1 MENPKREASAGRNVK
16 ASAEKTAES
25 APPPSEGGP
34 DAAPPTMTSSPDAG
48 ENAFGELLATV
59 QKDDE
64 DEARRLTLG
73 HRELFGPTLPVAKKI
88 ALTGVLLGAFVLV
101 PYANKKLTRLRVLTE
116 GVSLTNDQSGENA
129 RMAQAVPPPVERV
142 GEMGLPGETVDQQNR
157 ADELERGP
165 TDSRGPIAQED
176 VKNVIPA
183 ALDEGKP
190 PLSLND
196 PSGKA
201 LNHFFDRLMAAERK
215 DPGAIVRIVYYGDS
229 IVASDFITG
238 KLRRLLQTRFGD
250 AGHGYALV
258 ANAFPGWF
266 HIDVS
271 RKASD
276 QWKTSRCIGPYAE
289 DGLYGLGCVSFTSR
303 KTDEWFSMGTADR
316 DEWGRNASRFELEY
330 LAQPDG
336 GDVDILIDGQK
347 VKSLSTAAAEKKVAY
362 EVVSAPDGPH
372 KCEVRTT
379 TDKAT
384 RLFGMRME
392 REVPGVTLSA
402 LGITGARARFLDKQ
416 DDAHWA
422 KVLQAAK
429 PDLVVLAF
437 GTNEITDG
445 RMAFDESGQLS
456 KDPMGDYDRNLKKVM
471 DQVQAALP
479 DASLM
484 LVGPP
489 DMASKTADEGHSK
502 AVVPIIVD
510 HQKTLA
516 AENGWAFWNQYKAMG
531 GSGSMWSWVQA
542 GLGNT
547 DMIHPTGSGGNVL
560 GKMEFLAL
568 MEQYEKYKAQKR

>member
-1 MENPKREASAGRNVK
+1 MGEPSKRTKKGERRGAAEQPPEGEA
-16 ASAEKTAES
+16 
-25 APPPSEGGP
+25 
-34 DAAPPTMTSSPDAG
+34 
-48 ENAFGELLATV
+48 AFGELSVTV

-64 DEARRLTLG
+64 DEVRRLAIG
-73 HRELFGPTLPVAKKI
+73 HRELVSDKLPVTKKVI
-88 ALTGVLLGAFVLV
+88 VSAVTLAALVLV
-101 PYANKKLTRLRVLTE
+101 PYASPKLTRLRVLTE
-116 GVSLTNDQSGENA
+116 GVSLTDDGTDEDA
-129 RMAQAVPPPVERV
+129 RMAKAVPPPVERV
-142 GEMGLPGETVDQQNR
+142 GEMGLPGETFDQQNR

-165 TDSRGPIAQED
+165 TDARGPIAQAD

-190 PLSLND
+190 PLSIDD

-201 LNHFFDRLMAAERK
+201 LDHFFDRLMAAERK
-215 DPGAIVRIVYYGDS
+215 EPGAEVRILYYGDS

-238 KLRRLLQTRFGD
+238 KLRRLLQSRFGD

-276 QWKTSRCIGPYAE
+276 QWKTSRCIGPFAE

-316 DEWGRNASRFELEY
+316 EEWGRNVSRFELEY
-330 LAQPDG
+330 LKQPGG
-336 GDVDILIDGQK
+336 GDVDILLDGNK
-347 VKSLSTAAAEKKVAY
+347 VKSLSTDGPEKKVAY
-362 EVVSAPDGPH
+362 EVVTAPDGPH

-379 TDKAT
+379 TDKPT

-392 REVPGVTLSA
+392 RDVPGVTLSA
-402 LGITGARARFLDKQ
+402 LGITGARARFLDKE

-422 KVLQAAK
+422 EVLHAAK

-445 RMAFDESGQLS
+445 RMAFDENGQLS

-471 DQVQAALP
+471 DQVHAALP

-489 DMASKTADEGHSK
+489 DMASKKADEGNSK
-502 AVVPIIVD
+502 PVVPIIVE
-510 HQKTLA
+510 HQKKLA
-516 AENGWAFWNQYKAMG
+516 EANGWAFWNQFKAMG
-531 GSGSMWSWVQA
+531 GAGSMWAWVQA
-542 GLGNT
+542 GMGNS

-560 GKMEFLAL
+560 GKMEYLAL
-568 MEQYEKYKAQKR
+568 MEKYEAFKAKKR

>member
-1 MENPKREASAGRNVK
+1 VDPTDEKKRPAKGQPRPDA
-16 ASAEKTAES
+16 TD
-25 APPPSEGGP
+25 PS
-34 DAAPPTMTSSPDAG
+34 AAPPKPDAH
-48 ENAFGELLATV
+48 EAAFGELLVTL

-64 DEARRLTLG
+64 DEVRRLAIG
-73 HRELFGPTLPVAKKI
+73 HRELVGEKLPVTKKVLVTFA
-88 ALTGVLLGAFVLV
+88 ALGLLVAV
-101 PYANKKLTRLRVLTE
+101 PYATPKLTRARVLTE
-116 GVSLTNDQSGENA
+116 GISLTNDGSDEDL
-129 RMAQAVPPPVERV
+129 RMQKAVPPPVERV
-142 GEMGLPGETVDQQNR
+142 GEMGLPGETFDQQNR

-165 TDSRGPIAQED
+165 ADPRGPIAQAD

-190 PLSLND
+190 PISLDD
-196 PSGKA
+196 PSQKA
-201 LNHFFDRLMAAERK
+201 LDHFFERLMAAERK
-215 DPGAIVRIVYYGDS
+215 EPGAIVRIVYYGDS

-238 KLRRLLQTRFGD
+238 KLRRLLQSRFGD

-289 DGLYGLGCVSFTSR
+289 DGLYGLGCVSFTAR
-303 KTDEWFSMGTADR
+303 KPDEWFSMGTADR
-316 DEWGRNASRFELEY
+316 DEWGRSASRFELEY
-330 LAQPDG
+330 LAQPGG
-336 GDVDILIDGQK
+336 GDVDILLDGKK
-347 VKSLSTAAAEKKVAY
+347 VKSLSTEGPEKKVAY
-362 EVVSAPDGPH
+362 EVVTAPDGPH
-372 KCEVRTT
+372 TCEVRTT
-379 TDKAT
+379 TDKPT

-392 REVPGVTLSA
+392 RDVPGVTLSA

-422 KVLQAAK
+422 EVLKAAK

-445 RMAFDESGQLS
+445 RMAFDENGQLS

-471 DQVQAALP
+471 DQVRAAVP
-479 DASLM
+479 EASLM

-489 DMASKTADEGHSK
+489 DMASKKADEGNSK
-502 AVVPIIVD
+502 AIVPVIVD
-510 HQKTLA
+510 HQKALA
-516 AENGWAFWNQYKAMG
+516 AEGGWAFWNQFKAMG
-531 GSGSMWSWVQA
+531 GAGSMWAWVQA
-542 GLGNT
+542 GMGNT

-560 GKMEFLAL
+560 GKMEYLAL
-568 MEQYEKYKAQKR
+568 MEKYEKYKASKR